1 MDFRDI
7 KTSVLVRVGGL
18 LFSIIL
24 FDYLITSDGFELSI
38 FVLFG
43 LIVLQVVSMIN
54 YLNNAHKSVNLD
66 DITTQIRN
74 KKGHLKFAINSSDEK
89 VNQLFYAIN
98 NLIDRASE
106 PATEKEE
113 EFQYLKNIVQHI
125 GIGIITFDKK
135 GKVQLLNSAAKKL
148 LKTSQLDNINDLKE
162 LSEPL
167 VDSIIRLR
175 TGGRDLVKVESN
187 DDIVQLAIFAIELTL
202 RGDVYK
208 LVSLQNIQN
217 ELEEKE
223 MEAWQNLVRVLTH
236 EIMNSVTPISS
247 LANTV
252 DQELKEQL
260 NNDQD
265 INQMSNEEI
274 EDLHLAVQTIRKRS
288 EGLIKFVQDFRNLT
302 QVANPNFTKVNVNEL
317 IDDQLVLLKKEIEQN
332 GIKVSKSIEPENL
345 EIKVDRHMIE
355 QVLINLIKN
364 ATQAFDE
371 QSDRIIEVKAY
382 LDDKNR
388 PVITIK
394 DNGNGIDEDA
404 VEKIFIPFFTTKKDG
419 SGIGLSLSRQIMR
432 KHQGTIS
439 VKSKMDEGTEF
450 FLRF

>member
-1 MDFRDI
+1 MDFSNIR
-7 KTSVLVRVGGL
+7 TSVFVRVGSL

-24 FDYLITSDGFELSI
+24 FDYLISNNGLDIS
-38 FVLFG
+38 VLIMLG
-43 LIVLQVVSMIN
+43 LIGFQTYSMIK
-54 YLNNAHKSVNLD
+54 YLNNYKSD
-66 DITTQIRN
+66 ADIEEAITHIRSN
-74 KKGHLKFAINSSDEK
+74 KPNQKLLTNSANDK
-89 VNQLFYAIN
+89 INQLYYAIN
-98 NLIDRASE
+98 NLIDSA
-106 PATEKEE
+106 PKPTTEKEE

-125 GIGIITFDKK
+125 GIGIITFDKS
-135 GKVQLLNSAAKKL
+135 GKIQILNSAAKKL
-148 LKTSQLDNINDLKE
+148 LKLDHIDNLSE
-162 LSEPL
+162 LSNLSKPL
-167 VDSIIRLR
+167 VDSITRLR
-175 TGGRDLVKVESN
+175 TGGRDLVRVDVSG
-187 DDIVQLAIFAIELTL
+187 DIVQLAIFTIELTL
-202 RGDVYK
+202 RSEVYK

-252 DQELKEQL
+252 DDELKEQL
-260 NNDQD
+260 NNDQEV
-265 INQMSNEEI
+265 NQITNEEI

-302 QVANPNFTKVNVNEL
+302 QVGNPNLTTESVQEL
-317 IDDQLVLLKKEIEQN
+317 IDDQLVLLKKDIESN
-332 GIKVSKSIEPENL
+332 HISITKSIVPEDL
-345 EIKVDRHMIE
+345 KIRIDRHMIE

-371 QSDRIIEVKAY
+371 QTDRTIEIKAF
-382 LDDKNR
+382 LDEKER
-388 PVITIK
+388 PIITIK
-394 DNGNGIDEDA
+394 DNGNGIDDEA
-404 VEKIFIPFFTTKKDG
+404 LEKIFIPFFTTKKNG

-432 KHQGTIS
+432 KHQGTLS